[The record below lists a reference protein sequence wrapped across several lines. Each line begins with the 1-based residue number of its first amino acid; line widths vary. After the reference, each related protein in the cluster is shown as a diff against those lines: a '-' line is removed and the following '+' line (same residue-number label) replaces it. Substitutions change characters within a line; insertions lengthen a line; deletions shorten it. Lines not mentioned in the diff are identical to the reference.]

1 MSTAEVALVESRIL
15 LLRAQKVL
23 LDSDLAALYQVE
35 TGALN
40 RAVRRNSDRFP
51 EDFMFQLTSEEVE
64 SLICQ
69 SGISK
74 NSHETRGGR
83 RFRPYAFTEQGIA
96 MLSGVLTSKRA
107 VEVNVAIMRTFVR
120 LRQLL
125 ATHEELA
132 RRLDQLEWRQSEQ
145 GSRVQYVFETIQQLI
160 EAPAPLPVE
169 PKRSIGFPTSHLAGP
184 VGYRFA
190 NQPHSGSPPKPP
202 AL

>member
-1 MSTAEVALVESRIL
+1 
-15 LLRAQKVL
+15 
-23 LDSDLAALYQVE
+23 LAALYQVE
-35 TGALN
+35 TGALY
-40 RAVRRNSDRFP
+40 RAVRRNGDRFP

-64 SLICQ
+64 SLRCQ
-69 SGISK
+69 IGIS
-74 NSHETRGGR
+74 NESRGGR

-145 GSRVQYVFETIQQLI
+145 DGRVQYVFETIQQLI
-160 EAPAPLPVE
+160 EAPTPAE
-169 PKRSIGFPTSHLAGP
+169 PRRSIGFPTP
-184 VGYRFA
+184 
-190 NQPHSGSPPKPP
+190 Q
-202 AL
+202 

>member
-1 MSTAEVALVESRIL
+1 MPTVEVAPVALVESRIL
-15 LLRAQKVL
+15 LIRQQKVL

-40 RAVRRNSDRFP
+40 RAVRRNIGRFP
-51 EDFMFQLTSEEVE
+51 EDFMFQLTLEELE
-64 SLICQ
+64 SLRCQ
-69 SGISK
+69 IGISK
-74 NSHETRGGR
+74 NSEETRGGR

-96 MLSGVLTSKRA
+96 MLSGVLTSNRA

-145 GSRVQYVFETIQQLI
+145 DGRVQYVFETIQQLI
-160 EAPAPLPVE
+160 DAPEPVK
-169 PKRSIGFPTSHLAGP
+169 PKRSIGFPTAQLVGSAG
-184 VGYRFA
+184 
-190 NQPHSGSPPKPP
+190 
-202 AL
+202 

>member
-1 MSTAEVALVESRIL
+1 VALVESRIL
-15 LLRAQKVL
+15 VIRRQKIL

-40 RAVRRNSDRFP
+40 RAVRRNSERFP
-51 EDFMFQLTSEEVE
+51 EDFMFQLTPEEME
-64 SLICQ
+64 SLRCQ

-74 NSHETRGGR
+74 SPRGGR

-125 ATHEELA
+125 ATHQELA
-132 RRLDQLEWRQSEQ
+132 QRLDQLEWRQSEQ
-145 GSRVQYVFETIQQLI
+145 DGRVQYVFETIQRLI
-160 EAPAPLPVE
+160 ETPEPNG
-169 PKRSIGFPTSHLAGP
+169 PKRSIGFPTSQSSLTSRA
-184 VGYRFA
+184 
-190 NQPHSGSPPKPP
+190 
-202 AL
+202 